1 MKSEEILFDYN
12 RNPFEKH
19 PVLEFEMKLPQKTS
33 REIKNSLMGL
43 GFETLDRETFN
54 PKDFYDL
61 VGESGIQSV
70 RCQTGWIRCERVRGE
85 YDFSW
90 LDDVVDSLSQRG
102 VQTWFSLGYGNPL
115 YTPVST

>member
-54 PKDFYDL
+54 PKEI
-61 VGESGIQSV
+61 GRASC
-70 RCQTGWIRCERVRGE
+70 RERV
-85 YDFSW
+85 
-90 LDDVVDSLSQRG
+90 
-102 VQTWFSLGYGNPL
+102 
-115 YTPVST
+115 